1 MTEEPEEH
9 PRSRIGVPL
18 LMLLLLMGGVG
29 LFLFSLSRVLLTV
42 SAGAAAVVAL
52 LVAGF
57 VLLVA
62 STVGQNRQV
71 SGRALGVALVVG
83 LLGVGGA
90 GLAAVQAGPREI
102 EEHGAEG
109 EHAEGEGEGQGEG
122 EGGGEGDGG
131 GEADG
136 EGGGAGLPEDAVT
149 WVADD
154 IEYVEA
160 PESAPAGEVTIA
172 IDNQGGIAHDVT
184 IDELDIKV
192 EAPGGETASETYEIE
207 PGTYEYYC
215 SVPGHESNMNGEITF
230 E

>member
-18 LMLLLLMGGVG
+18 LMLFLLMGGVG
-29 LFLFSLSRVLLTV
+29 LLLFSLSRVLLAV
-42 SAGAAAVVAL
+42 SAGAAVIIAL
-52 LVAGF
+52 AVAGF

-102 EEHGAEG
+102 QEHGAEG
-109 EHAEGEGEGQGEG
+109 DHAEGGGGS
-122 EGGGEGDGG
+122 EGGGES
-131 GEADG
+131 DG
-136 EGGGAGLPEDAVT
+136 EGGSEGEAGLPEDAVV

-154 IEYVEA
+154 IEYLEA
-160 PESAPAGEVTIA
+160 PESASAGEVTIGL
-172 IDNQGGIAHDVT
+172 DNQGGIVHDVT
-184 IDELDIKV
+184 IDELDVHV

-215 SVPGHESNMNGEITF
+215 SVPGHRSSMNGEITF

>member
-18 LMLLLLMGGVG
+18 LMLFMLMGGVA
-29 LFLFSLSRVLLTV
+29 LLLFSLSRVLLAV
-42 SAGAAAVVAL
+42 SAGAAVIIAL
-52 LVAGF
+52 AVAGF

-62 STVGQNRQV
+62 STLGQNRQV

-102 EEHGAEG
+102 QEHGAEG
-109 EHAEGEGEGQGEG
+109 EHAEGEGDSGAEGEGEGEG
-122 EGGGEGDGG
+122 EGGGAE
-131 GEADG
+131 
-136 EGGGAGLPEDAVT
+136 LPEDAVI

-154 IEYVEA
+154 IEYLEA
-160 PESAPAGEVTIA
+160 PESASAGEVTIGL
-172 IDNQGGIAHDVT
+172 DNQGGIVHDVT
-184 IDELDIKV
+184 IDELDVHV

-215 SVPGHESNMNGEITF
+215 SVPGHRSSMNGEITF

>member
-18 LMLLLLMGGVG
+18 LMLFMLMGGVA
-29 LFLFSLSRVLLTV
+29 LLLFSLSRVLLAV
-42 SAGAAAVVAL
+42 SAGAAVIIAL
-52 LVAGF
+52 AVAGF

-62 STVGQNRQV
+62 STLGQNRQV

-102 EEHGAEG
+102 QEHGAEG
-109 EHAEGEGEGQGEG
+109 EHAEGEGDSGAEGEGEGEG
-122 EGGGEGDGG
+122 EGGGAE
-131 GEADG
+131 
-136 EGGGAGLPEDAVT
+136 LPEDAVI

-154 IEYVEA
+154 IEYLEA
-160 PESAPAGEVTIA
+160 PESASAGEVTVGL
-172 IDNQGGIAHDVT
+172 DNQGGIVHDVT
-184 IDELDIKV
+184 IDELDVHV

-215 SVPGHESNMNGEITF
+215 SVPGHRSSMNGEITF

>member
-1 MTEEPEEH
+1 MTEEPDEN
-9 PRSRIGVPL
+9 PRSRIGAPL
-18 LMLLLLMGGVG
+18 LMLVVLVGGVG
-29 LFLFSLSRVLLTV
+29 LMLFSLSRVLLAV
-42 SAGAAAVVAL
+42 SSSAAVVLAL
-52 LVAGF
+52 AVAAF

-102 EEHGAEG
+102 KPHGAEG
-109 EHAEGEGEGQGEG
+109 EHGGEHG
-122 EGGGEGDGG
+122 EGGEDGG
-131 GEADG
+131 GESGG
-136 EGGGAGLPEDAVT
+136 ESGGALPEDAVT
-149 WVADD
+149 WVAQD
-154 IEYVEA
+154 IEFAEA

-172 IDNQGGIAHDVT
+172 LDNQGGINHDVT
-184 IDELDIKV
+184 IDELNIKV
-192 EAPGGETASETYEIE
+192 EAAGGETASETVEVE

-215 SVPGHESNMNGEITF
+215 SVPGHKSTMSGEITF

>member
-1 MTEEPEEH
+1 MSETEEPEEH

-18 LMLLLLMGGVG
+18 LMLVLLVGGVG
-29 LFLFSLSRVLLTV
+29 LMLFSLSRVLLAV
-42 SAGAAAVVAL
+42 SAGAAVVIAL
-52 LVAGF
+52 AVAGF

-62 STVGQNRQV
+62 STLGQNRQV

-109 EHAEGEGEGQGEG
+109 EHAGEDGEDGEEAGEGE
-122 EGGGEGDGG
+122 
-131 GEADG
+131 DG
-136 EGGGAGLPEDAVT
+136 EGGGDEGAGDLPEDAVT

-160 PESAPAGEVTIA
+160 PDSAPAGEVTIA
-172 IDNQGGIAHDVT
+172 LDNQGGIAHDVT

-192 EAPGGETASETYEIE
+192 EADGGEVVSETVEIE

-215 SVPGHESNMNGEITF
+215 SVPGHKSSMNGEVTF

>member
-1 MTEEPEEH
+1 MTEEPDES
-9 PRSRIGVPL
+9 PRSRIGAPL
-18 LMLLLLMGGVG
+18 LMLVVLVGGVG
-29 LFLFSLSRVLLTV
+29 FLLFSLSRVLLAV
-42 SAGAAAVVAL
+42 SSSAAVILALAVA
-52 LVAGF
+52 AF
-57 VLLVA
+57 VLLIA
-62 STVGQNRQV
+62 STLGQNRQV

-102 EEHGAEG
+102 EAHGAEG
-109 EHAEGEGEGQGEG
+109 EH
-122 EGGGEGDGG
+122 GGEDGG
-131 GEADG
+131 GEDGGGEDG
-136 EGGGAGLPEDAVT
+136 EEGAGEPPGDALT
-149 WVADD
+149 WVAQD
-154 IEYVEA
+154 IEFAEA

-192 EAPGGETASETYEIE
+192 EADGGETASETVEIE

-215 SVPGHESNMNGEITF
+215 SVPGHEANMSGEITF

>member
-1 MTEEPEEH
+1 MTEEPDEH

-18 LMLLLLMGGVG
+18 LMLVLLMGGVG
-29 LFLFSLSRVLLTV
+29 LLLFSLSRVLLSV

-109 EHAEGEGEGQGEG
+109 EHAEGGGDSEGQGEG
-122 EGGGEGDGG
+122 EGDGEGDGG
-131 GEADG
+131 GAD
-136 EGGGAGLPEDAVT
+136 LPEDAVT

>member
-18 LMLLLLMGGVG
+18 LMLVLLMGGVG
-29 LFLFSLSRVLLTV
+29 LLLFSLSRVLLSV

-62 STVGQNRQV
+62 STVGQNHQV

-109 EHAEGEGEGQGEG
+109 GHAEGEGDSDSDGNGEGEG
-122 EGGGEGDGG
+122 EGGG
-131 GEADG
+131 AD
-136 EGGGAGLPEDAVT
+136 LPQDAVT

-192 EAPGGETASETYEIE
+192 EAPGGETASETHEIE

-215 SVPGHESNMNGEITF
+215 SVPGHESSMNGEITF